1 LRINFDSV
9 ILKSILATPKSLSM
23 DQTRAWKA
31 VLVLL
36 LGLATVTALSLAL
49 GSVPLSLQQLSQA
62 LLHQGEA
69 LPQTILWQLRFPRGL
84 AAIVVGA
91 ALGTSGALMQGLL
104 RNPLATPFLLGISAG
119 AGLVVVAIVTLSLP
133 PPLLPV
139 GAWCGSVVAAAI
151 VYALGRS
158 SMGLSLERLILGGVS
173 VSTLFSA
180 IQTNLLLR
188 AEEGRTQLALN
199 WLFGSLS
206 GRGWS
211 DLQLAGPY
219 ILIALILACLVG
231 RSLNVLNLGDDMAVG
246 LGIALNRTRLL
257 IGGIA
262 TLLTAGA
269 VSISGLIA
277 FIGLLVPH
285 GVRLLIGGSDYRW
298 LVPLSALGG
307 AVLLTGADLLA
318 RLGGTELPVGA
329 VTALIGSPL
338 FIWLLYQRVL

>member
-1 LRINFDSV
+1 
-9 ILKSILATPKSLSM
+9 M

-62 LLHQGEA
+62 LLRQGEA

-133 PPLLPV
+133 PTLLPV

-219 ILIALILACLVG
+219 ILIALILACDSRCGSGSTSWGMAEFG
-231 RSLNVLNLGDDMAVG
+231 RCKWIWEIHAAQAAEPNSPTE
-246 LGIALNRTRLL
+246 NRRC
-257 IGGIA
+257 
-262 TLLTAGA
+262 
-269 VSISGLIA
+269 A
-277 FIGLLVPH
+277 FGWN
-285 GVRLLIGGSDYRW
+285 GGSHH
-298 LVPLSALGG
+298 A
-307 AVLLTGADLLA
+307 
-318 RLGGTELPVGA
+318 
-329 VTALIGSPL
+329 
-338 FIWLLYQRVL
+338 